1 MNINF
6 DFDNMFNNIEEIQ
19 PTPKGFG
26 PDPRFWKLS
35 RNDDDVG
42 LARIRLLPSRV
53 KKPTGEETIVPFV
66 RVYKYNINL
75 RPFGLKKFIEIESPE
90 TVGLKS
96 ATADLR
102 KELYKIG
109 KDNEKVKSVL
119 EILKRS
125 ERYISNIYVVNDPI
139 KEKESGNVKLW
150 DYGVKLKDKFEGW
163 RNPSAEDLAL
173 GAKPINVWHPVEG
186 ADIKLVM
193 RKSGGFYNYDDT
205 THYDLAPLFVT
216 LDGKPDMEKIK
227 QTLQQT
233 YELTEWLDPSH
244 YMTYEEEVEKLL
256 KLFDGSKVEDI
267 LKELG
272 VSLYGGKVD
281 NTVVPPNVQQTQTSG
296 VQASET
302 PQNIQ
307 SVQQTQATQVS
318 QSAEEDDDLDF
329 LDDL

>member
-1 MNINF
+1 
-6 DFDNMFNNIEEIQ
+6 
-19 PTPKGFG
+19 
-26 PDPRFWKLS
+26 
-35 RNDDDVG
+35 
-42 LARIRLLPSRV
+42 
-53 KKPTGEETIVPFV
+53 
-66 RVYKYNINL
+66 
-75 RPFGLKKFIEIESPE
+75 
-90 TVGLKS
+90 
-96 ATADLR
+96 
-102 KELYKIG
+102 
-109 KDNEKVKSVL
+109 
-119 EILKRS
+119 
-125 ERYISNIYVVNDPI
+125 
-139 KEKESGNVKLW
+139 
-150 DYGVKLKDKFEGW
+150 
-163 RNPSAEDLAL
+163 
-173 GAKPINVWHPVEG
+173 
-186 ADIKLVM
+186 
-193 RKSGGFYNYDDT
+193 
-205 THYDLAPLFVT
+205 
-216 LDGKPDMEKIK
+216 MEKIK